1 MKRAT
6 ISVRRFT
13 GVNKFGQDIAR
24 TVFSF
29 VCPVEEIAIHLK
41 KFKETFNFDRLHWVE
56 VDGRDVNV

>member
-1 MKRAT
+1 
-6 ISVRRFT
+6 
-13 GVNKFGQDIAR
+13 VNKFGQDIAR